1 MRGLR
6 LALSVVVVLAV
17 ASLVALADSSVR
29 IVRLSLVVGAV
40 EVNLPDG
47 HGWRPAMLNL
57 PLVEGEQVRTL
68 ASGRAEIQFEGGST
82 LRLIPDSTVALTRL
96 RNSDSGEF
104 RTTAAL
110 AAGTA
115 FVTLRKSDARDFELQ
130 LPGGQLLRPDGA
142 VAWRASG
149 DGAVQVFDGKL
160 RQQGPGGGVQ
170 PLQASAAPGAA
181 DPWTQWSRARDQFYA
196 KAFHAGAAGD
206 DAATLVN
213 WWASMGTSMPR
224 YLGTG
229 LSYTGDAAC
238 QWTQTS
244 GDYKGWCWTPA
255 QGWFLP
261 ATPPAV
267 RVAAA
272 QSASDVRQTNG
283 VLSNAVS
290 VTHPIL
296 LQVTYSDCM
305 NAAFTQYGW
314 NVCNPLG
321 AIIDPALRSFSQ
333 SLSYGGGYVP
343 LVTADTL
350 TTARVAHHGPHPSR
364 RIAEAHRLGPP
375 PPPRFS
381 GAAYTPAFHSAHL
394 SGGAGAAPA
403 HSLAAPAAPAVAAI
417 PGASAVHA
425 SVAATVHATA
435 TRTVH

>member
-6 LALSVVVVLAV
+6 LALSVVAVLAV
-17 ASLVALADSSVR
+17 ASLVARADSSVR

-68 ASGRAEIQFEGGST
+68 DSGRAEIQFEGGST
-82 LRLIPDSTVALTRL
+82 LRLIPDSTVTLTRL
-96 RNSDSGEF
+96 RSADNGEF

-110 AAGTA
+110 AAGSA
-115 FVTLRKSDARDFELQ
+115 FVTLRKSDARDFVLQ

-160 RQQGPGGGVQ
+160 RQQSPGGGEES
-170 PLQASAAPGAA
+170 LRAADHPPAA
-181 DPWTQWSRARDQFYA
+181 DPWTQWSQDRDQFYA
-196 KAFHAGAAGD
+196 KAFHAGAQQD
-206 DAATLVN
+206 DAVTLVN
-213 WWASMGTSMPR
+213 WWSQMDQPMPR
-224 YLGTG
+224 YSGTG
-229 LSYTGDAAC
+229 LAYTGEAAC
-238 QWTQTS
+238 PWTQTS
-244 GDYKGWCWTPA
+244 GDYKGWCWT
-255 QGWFLP
+255 QSGGWFLP
-261 ATPPAV
+261 AAPPAV
-267 RVAAA
+267 KVAAA
-272 QSASDVRQTNG
+272 RSASDIHQTNG
-283 VLSNAVS
+283 VLADSLPRANPLM
-290 VTHPIL
+290 T
-296 LQVTYSDCM
+296 QVAFSYCM

-321 AIIDPALRSFSQ
+321 TMIDPALLSFSQ
-333 SLSYGGGYVP
+333 SLNYGGGYVP

-381 GAAYTPAFHSAHL
+381 SAAYTPAFHSAHL

-403 HSLAAPAAPAVAAI
+403 HSLAAPAAPAVAAS
-417 PGASAVHA
+417 PGAAAHA

-435 TRTVH
+435 PRTVH

>member
-1 MRGLR
+1 
-6 LALSVVVVLAV
+6 
-17 ASLVALADSSVR
+17 
-29 IVRLSLVVGAV
+29 
-40 EVNLPDG
+40 
-47 HGWRPAMLNL
+47 
-57 PLVEGEQVRTL
+57 
-68 ASGRAEIQFEGGST
+68 
-82 LRLIPDSTVALTRL
+82 VALTRL

-160 RQQGPGGGVQ
+160 RQQGTGGGVQ

-181 DPWTQWSRARDQFYA
+181 DPWTQWSRARDQYYA
-196 KAFHAGAAGD
+196 RAFHAGAKQD
-206 DAATLVN
+206 DAVTLVN
-213 WWASMGTSMPR
+213 WWSQMDLPMPR
-224 YLGTG
+224 YNGTG
-229 LSYTGDAAC
+229 LAYTGEAAC
-238 QWTQTS
+238 PWTQTS
-244 GDYKGWCWTPA
+244 GDYKGWCWT
-255 QGWFLP
+255 QSGGWFLP
-261 ATPPAV
+261 AAPPAV
-267 RVAAA
+267 KVAAA
-272 QSASDVRQTNG
+272 RSASDIRQTNG
-283 VLSNAVS
+283 VLAASLPPANPLMMQVAFSNCLNSAV
-290 VTHPIL
+290 
-296 LQVTYSDCM
+296 M
-305 NAAFTQYGW
+305 QYGW

-321 AIIDPALRSFSQ
+321 IDPALRSFSQ
-333 SLSYGGGYVP
+333 SLNYGGGYVP
-343 LVTADTL
+343 LVTADTQ

-403 HSLAAPAAPAVAAI
+403 HSLAVPAAPAVAAS
-417 PGASAVHA
+417 PGASAAHA